1 MSTETLA
8 AIVVGLTMAV
18 GIVGTVLPI
27 VPGLWLVWVA
37 ALGYGLVAGF
47 DWSGWAAMAVI
58 TALALAGT
66 AASFS
71 LPQRGAA
78 GAGVPW
84 WGQLVA
90 LATGVVGFFL
100 IPVVGALLGFAL
112 GILVVSLLQTRDMR
126 RAWTATK
133 ATLRGMLLASGVQ
146 LAAGVLMAVVWLFW
160 VVAG

>member
-1 MSTETLA
+1 MSAETIA
-8 AIVVGLTMAV
+8 VIVVAVTMAV

-27 VPGLWLVWVA
+27 VPGLWLIWLA
-37 ALGYGLVAGF
+37 ALGYGFVAGF
-47 DWSGWAAMAVI
+47 GWSGLGAMAVI

-66 AASFS
+66 AASFY

-100 IPVVGALLGFAL
+100 IPVVGALFGFAL
-112 GILVVSLLQTRDMR
+112 GILVVSLLQTREVGS
-126 RAWTATK
+126 AWSATK
-133 ATLRGMLLASGVQ
+133 ATLRGMLVASGVQ
-146 LAAGVLMAVVWLFW
+146 LAAGVLMAVVWVGW
-160 VVAG
+160 VVVG